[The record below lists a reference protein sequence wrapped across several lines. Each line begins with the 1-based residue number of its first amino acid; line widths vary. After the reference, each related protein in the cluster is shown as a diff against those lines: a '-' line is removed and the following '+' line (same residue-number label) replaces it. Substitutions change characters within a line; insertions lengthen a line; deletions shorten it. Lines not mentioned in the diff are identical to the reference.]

1 MINTLCIILDSNDFD
16 DYYNV
21 IINSG
26 KYESRYLY
34 IKDTQSVVADNF
46 RKLKFTV
53 LGIDSADQILIWS
66 ETSLVS
72 LMVISDNELIRRMYE
87 DRYGYRRTNIRLIY
101 DFGRTSFISLNGSN
115 LER

>member
-1 MINTLCIILDSNDFD
+1 MINTLCIILSSNDFD

-21 IINSG
+21 IINSD
-26 KYESRYLY
+26 KYECKYLY
-34 IKDTQSVVADNF
+34 TKDTQSVVSDNF
-46 RKLKFTV
+46 KRLGFIV
-53 LGIDSADQILIWS
+53 LGLDSVDQILLWS
-66 ETSLVS
+66 ETSLVN

>member
-1 MINTLCIILDSNDFD
+1 MINTLCIILDSSDFD

-21 IINSG
+21 IINSD
-26 KYESRYLY
+26 KYECKYLY
-34 IKDTQSVVADNF
+34 IKDTQSIVSDNF
-46 RKLKFTV
+46 RRLGFIV
-53 LGIDSADQILIWS
+53 LGLDATDQILLWS
-66 ETSLVS
+66 EASLVS

-101 DFGRTSFISLNGSN
+101 DFGWTNFTFLNGSN

>member
-1 MINTLCIILDSNDFD
+1 MISTLCIILDSNDFD

-21 IINSG
+21 IINSD
-26 KYESRYLY
+26 KYECKYLY
-34 IKDTQSVVADNF
+34 TKDIQSIVSDNF
-46 RKLKFTV
+46 RRLGFIV
-53 LGIDSADQILIWS
+53 LGLNATDQILLWS
-66 ETSLVS
+66 EASLVS